1 MEEEGWRGE
10 GRAEQIGRAQERRPE
25 ENGSVGR
32 DVASADALLPSAY
45 AELRRYGEHAPG
57 GLARPRRAWRL
68 ARVRALA
75 PGLQVLAGREET
87 EADTLR
93 DPAGSQELS
102 DESRRTTEQRRRRGT
117 YAHTH
122 TEETGI
128 WTGDQRTGSS
138 LSGGLRLIAY
148 CRRAWL
154 GRRGLRKTEGERRCR
169 EPAQATCRVPSP

>member
-102 DESRRTTEQRRRRGT
+102 DESRRTTERRRRRRGT
-117 YAHTH
+117 RAHTQRSW
-122 TEETGI
+122 ELRRRETN
-128 WTGDQRTGSS
+128 
-138 LSGGLRLIAY
+138 A
-148 CRRAWL
+148 
-154 GRRGLRKTEGERRCR
+154 
-169 EPAQATCRVPSP
+169 RVPALQAAWSLNHVGPCVAGEEEAEEDRV

>member
-102 DESRRTTEQRRRRGT
+102 DESRRTTERRRRRRGT
-117 YAHTH
+117 RAHTH
-122 TEETGI
+122 THRGDGDLDGRPTHGLQPFRRPETYSVLPPCVAGEEEVEE
-128 WTGDQRTGSS
+128 D
-138 LSGGLRLIAY
+138 
-148 CRRAWL
+148 
-154 GRRGLRKTEGERRCR
+154 
-169 EPAQATCRVPSP
+169 RV